1 MKPDLS
7 WTWRVP
13 GAVLGWDLARA
24 ESIPKFHNSIIPVGV
39 AVLGCPGEGPV
50 PPAHSA
56 RAEKGGP
63 AAWARTGTLWAWLL
77 EKGDRGAGGA
87 GEELEPGWNWNLW
100 GLLGSRRMLEPE
112 VIVEP
117 RMILEL
123 GMLLE
128 PRMVMLDLGMCWS
141 PGQCWSL
148 G

>member
-1 MKPDLS
+1 M
-7 WTWRVP
+7 
-13 GAVLGWDLARA
+13 
-24 ESIPKFHNSIIPVGV
+24 
-39 AVLGCPGEGPV
+39 LGCPGEGPV

-77 EKGDRGAGGA
+77 EKGDQGAGGA